1 MSNVS
6 VANQPSE
13 LLPNQIEFQGKPF
26 NCFQCDT
33 TSCCQ
38 IKNYSYQ
45 NQAACKK
52 CRCQALYGAD
62 PGNSQ
67 KTGFVE
73 DGNKNKFKCKCRDDQ
88 AITKSQ
94 CDATFLRRNKLITPR
109 TYIDC
114 SQNTLVSGDGNVLE
128 NVKMESTCNAA
139 NNAGGGGGS
148 KNTSTNTQ
156 TNKNSK
162 YPMGLSQ
169 KQFKIVVIV
178 IIVLLFFL
186 LIF

>member
-33 TSCCQ
+33 SSCCQ
-38 IKNYSYQ
+38 IKNFSYQ

-62 PGNSQ
+62 PANSQ

-73 DGNKNKFKCKCRDDQ
+73 DGNKNRFKCQCRDDQ

-139 NNAGGGGGS
+139 NGAGGS
-148 KNTSTNTQ
+148 SNNTSTNTQ
-156 TNKNSK
+156 TNKNTK
-162 YPMGLSQ
+162 YPLGLNAQ
-169 KQFKIVVIV
+169 QFKMLVIVV
-178 IIVLLFFL
+178 IVLLFFL